1 MNARI
6 SLLTLSFLSASACPA
21 VAGQSAEADAITLD
35 PAPSRWRFG
44 AGYAPL
50 LGLKAEFSG
59 LGMFNSAFNAR
70 PTGGGLDYDY
80 DDGFVHLDSSG
91 NIGDQTW
98 NWGYDS
104 DSQFDPS
111 GGGSISYTIS
121 NSLTDAG
128 ARESR
133 KAESG
138 VECFGYLDMG
148 AVGIPMLKDKGAC
161 WGFRG
166 GVHYSHIEIGNQ
178 AVLTS
183 GITTMTDRFN
193 LGGTIPPL
201 APFSGSFEGPGP
213 LISDMPARSSAIGG
227 QAVVAGSRDLDVY
240 LTTLSFGA
248 YLAIP
253 VCRSFAVTLEGG
265 VNAGIASGSY
275 DFQSTTTIKDLGS
288 RQSSGNDSG
297 TRMLPGLY
305 MGLSGIYQIN
315 ESWAIQAA
323 GRYQYMDNFD
333 LEANGSEA
341 ILSFDSAFIVSLGV
355 LHTF

>member
-1 MNARI
+1 MNARFFLLSL
-6 SLLTLSFLSASACPA
+6 SLLSVAACP
-21 VAGQSAEADAITLD
+21 VIAGQHAEADAITFD
-35 PAPSRWRFG
+35 SAPSRWRFG

-111 GGGSISYTIS
+111 GGGSISYTLT
-121 NSLTDAG
+121 NSLADAG
-128 ARESR
+128 ARESGES
-133 KAESG
+133 ESG
-138 VECFGYLDMG
+138 LECFGYLDMG
-148 AVGIPMLKDKGAC
+148 DTGIPMLKERGAS

-166 GVHYSHIEIGNQ
+166 GVHYAHIEIGNQ
-178 AVLTS
+178 SALTS
-183 GITTMTDRFN
+183 GITTLKDRFN

-213 LISDMPARSSAIGG
+213 LISDLPARSSAIGG

-275 DFQSTTTIKDLGS
+275 DFQSTTTIADLGS
-288 RQSSGNDSG
+288 RQSSGSDSG
-297 TRMLPGLY
+297 TRMLPGVYL
-305 MGLSGIYQIN
+305 GLSGIYQIS

-323 GRYQYMDNFD
+323 GRYQYMDDFD

-341 ILSFDSAFIVSLGV
+341 NLSFDSAFILSLGA
-355 LHTF
+355 LYTF